1 MANVPILSDLIE
13 MGMTTAGMQMKAIDL
28 LEDALSGDMDRD
40 SIRKFWSIF
49 SDAAS
54 LTDEHMRVMVAGA
67 VLAASIATGQIMTS
81 FESGKLAG
89 LLDTRVGSMM
99 VSAYG
104 WLDAH
109 KTRMQTE
116 LDRVKGHLDWEQIQ
130 ASYDRLQLA
139 HEIGLTFSPTYR
151 DQVEQFYNDTA
162 ALSQRVFGQTNSL
175 FHGLALVQMV
185 TNDTASLRGVTRE
198 EGEGEYLRRAVDIS
212 EQVNRKA
219 SQYARNGGAFWA
231 DLQLRWMNTLTSGL
245 YAGRRA
251 QEEQMTTTRVIADQ
265 ARTLTAATSENLRE
279 YRTHLDPYLSDKNLR
294 ELDTIRRDFDRDI
307 RRPVKRLADFVDDTW
322 PAVEEQTA
330 QLEENQATLAAGTLE
345 ALERTAFPD
354 SLTEPQAAAQS
365 IRINSLMDSA
375 MVQAGGAQPVI
386 ARDMRIVRSIFDIL
400 EER

>member
-1 MANVPILSDLIE
+1 MANVPIISDLIE

-89 LLDTRVGSMM
+89 LLDTRVGSML

-109 KTRMQTE
+109 KKRMQTE

-139 HEIGLTFSPTYR
+139 HEIGLTFSPKYR

-231 DLQLRWMNTLTSGL
+231 DLQLRWLNPLISSQ
-245 YAGRRA
+245 YALQRT

-279 YRTHLDPYLSDKNLR
+279 YRTHLDPFLSDKNLR

-322 PAVEEQTA
+322 PAVEEKAA

-375 MVQAGGAQPVI
+375 LTQAGGAQPVI

>member
-1 MANVPILSDLIE
+1 MANVPIISDLIE

-89 LLDTRVGSMM
+89 LLDTRVGSML

-109 KTRMQTE
+109 KKRMQTE

-139 HEIGLTFSPTYR
+139 HEIGLTFSPKYR

-231 DLQLRWMNTLTSGL
+231 DLQLRWLNPLISSQ
-245 YAGRRA
+245 YALQRT
-251 QEEQMTTTRVIADQ
+251 QEEQMTTARLIADQ

-279 YRTHLDPYLSDKNLR
+279 YRTHLDPFLSDENLR

-307 RRPVKRLADFVDDTW
+307 RRPVKRLADFVDETW

-375 MVQAGGAQPVI
+375 LTQAGGAQPVI

>member
-1 MANVPILSDLIE
+1 MANIPIISDIIE
-13 MGMTTAGMQMKAIDL
+13 MATTAAGMQMTAFDL
-28 LEDALSGDMDRD
+28 LEDALSGDIDQD
-40 SIRKFWSIF
+40 TLRKFWSIF

-81 FESGKLAG
+81 FESGKLAT
-89 LLDTRVGSMM
+89 LLDTRVGAML

-104 WLDAH
+104 WLDDH

-116 LDRVKGHLDWEQIQ
+116 LDRVKGKLDWEQIK

-139 HEIGLTFSPTYR
+139 HQVGLTFSPRYR

-185 TNDTASLRGVTRE
+185 TNDTASLSGATRE
-198 EGEGEYLRRAVDIS
+198 EGEGEYLRQAVDIS

-251 QEEQMTTTRVIADQ
+251 QKEQMTTTRLIADQ

-279 YRTHLDPYLSDKNLR
+279 YRTHLDPFLSDKNLR

-307 RRPVKRLADFVDDTW
+307 RRPVKRLADFVEDTW
-322 PAVEEQTA
+322 PAVEEKTA
-330 QLEENQATLAAGTLE
+330 QLEEDQATLAAGTLE

-354 SLTEPQAAAQS
+354 SLTGPQAAAQS

-375 MVQAGGAQPVI
+375 LAQAGGAPPAI

-400 EER
+400 GER